1 MLLDTN
7 ASCKIKSVRNCIPSH
22 DLNQVV
28 FFTKPSSATVHV
40 CFCHCCVRTW
50 APEFILLGGYDQEP
64 GIMPSSQQDE
74 DLKKRAWN
82 AAVQLARVN
91 DFERAIISKRDVVV
105 NETQLQKKA
114 TESSFS
120 NQLFINQI

>member
-1 MLLDTN
+1 
-7 ASCKIKSVRNCIPSH
+7 
-22 DLNQVV
+22 
-28 FFTKPSSATVHV
+28 
-40 CFCHCCVRTW
+40 
-50 APEFILLGGYDQEP
+50 
-64 GIMPSSQQDE
+64 MPSSQQDE
-74 DLKKRAWN
+74 DLKKRVWN

-105 NETQLQKKA
+105 NEIQLQKKA